1 MERQNKFS
9 EVIARLS
16 IWLSIIRFEVGVTK
30 DRQDQDD
37 DNNMLCNGYDIYDCG
52 SHND

>member
-1 MERQNKFS
+1 M
-9 EVIARLS
+9 
-16 IWLSIIRFEVGVTK
+16 SIIRFEVGVTK